1 LAVAPTLAIDV
12 GTSMT
17 RVATEEEGLIFAEPT
32 VVAIDTRDGTVVA
45 LGNEAVE
52 LVGRTPRHVVAFRP
66 MHAGATTDFDVAA
79 RLLHGVLERCGV
91 GRFSRARVLL
101 TVPAA
106 ATAIERRALRQAVRR
121 AGAAHAHLLEAPIA
135 AAIGLGL
142 PIHDPVASSVA
153 VVGAGTTEVAVISL
167 GGIVSLASL
176 RVGGD
181 DLDRD
186 VAEWVRHHAE
196 AVITTATA
204 EALKTSVATASPT
217 PRPRLAEVP
226 ARRTSDGAPF
236 TLQVSG
242 ADVHAAIADHVAQ
255 IVRASS
261 ECLAEAPPDLA
272 QDVLVHGL
280 HVVGGGSQLDGLL
293 ARLQER
299 TEVPVHECDAPA
311 EAVVLG
317 AGRCLE
323 DLGRLSSLFASAER

>member
-1 LAVAPTLAIDV
+1 MAPTLAIDV

-17 RVATEEEGLIFAEPT
+17 RVATENAGLIFAEPS
-32 VVAIDTRDGTVVA
+32 VVAIDTRTGAVVA
-45 LGNEAVE
+45 LGLEAIE

-66 MHAGATTDFDVAA
+66 IHKGATTDFDVAA

-91 GRFSRARVLL
+91 GRFSRPRVLL
-101 TVPAA
+101 TVPAS
-106 ATAIERRALRQAVRR
+106 ATAIERRALRQAARR

-167 GGIVSLASL
+167 GGIVSLASM

-186 VAEWVRHHAE
+186 ISDWIRHHAD
-196 AVITTATA
+196 AVVSAATA
-204 EALKTSVATASPT
+204 EALKMSIATASSS
-217 PRPRLAEVP
+217 PRQRTAEVP
-226 ARRTSDGAPF
+226 ARRTIDGTALLL
-236 TLQVSG
+236 TVSG
-242 ADVHAAIADHVAQ
+242 EQVHAAIADHVAQ
-255 IVRASS
+255 MVRSSS
-261 ECLAEAPPDLA
+261 ECLSQSPPDLA
-272 QDVLVHGL
+272 QDVLVHGM
-280 HVVGGGSQLDGLL
+280 HVVGGGSRLDGLVERL
-293 ARLQER
+293 AEA
-299 TEVPVHECDAPA
+299 TDVPVSTCDAPA